1 MTHKSEDYKI
11 SAVKYYIN
19 NNKSLDKVC
28 EIFECSRKS
37 LYRWVKRYN
46 EIETLERQNQM
57 KFDFIK
63 SKSKAFFALT
73 K

>member
-1 MTHKSEDYKI
+1 M
-11 SAVKYYIN
+11 N

-28 EIFECSRKS
+28 EIFDCSIKS

-46 EIETLERQNQM
+46 DIETLERQN
-57 KFDFIK
+57 KK
-63 SKSKAFFALT
+63 NKAFTLT